1 MNISGAI
8 KMKRNVAG
16 VVSALTRK
24 QLRKIV
30 VQSGFNQVDCQ
41 EIRHNFT
48 HNSSVTKYDSLKIQI
63 RMGWVWGE
71 LQRFQMQVWS
81 GFTIFSSK

>member
-30 VQSGFNQVDCQ
+30 VQSGFNQVNRQ
-41 EIRHNFT
+41 EISH
-48 HNSSVTKYDSLKIQI
+48 KYDPYQI
-63 RMGWVWGE
+63 IKTHMGWEWDG
-71 LQRFQMQVWS
+71 LRRFQMQVWS